1 MSEFK
6 IGTRVECKAFGK
18 GTVIGYIDETDTSYY
33 IKVRFDNKRTVNC
46 SKRVY

>member
-18 GTVIGYIDETDTSYY
+18 GTVIGYDETDTSYY
-33 IKVRFDNKRTVNC
+33 IKV
-46 SKRVY
+46 